1 MPTMTTTT
9 TPARL
14 FYGAGLRLV
23 ESGADPAAVS
33 RAAFA
38 AAFNLAY
45 DVAPPAVVYA
55 QVRQALAE
63 LEQCDT
69 EGGSHD

>member
-1 MPTMTTTT
+1 MSKTTTT
-9 TPARL
+9 NTPARL
-14 FYGAGLRLV
+14 FYGAGRRLV

-45 DVAPPAVVYA
+45 DVAPPAAVYA
-55 QVRQALAE
+55 QLREALDQ
-63 LEQCDT
+63 LERAT
-69 EGGSHD
+69 T